1 MHHTLTTKISNS
13 FFLLHADKLRDRE
26 KLFEGATNKDDV
38 KPRLRTP
45 EEIMAA
51 YRKTG
56 DASSAAAQARNKLME
71 RQEKLERISQRTA
84 ELQSGAEDFASLA
97 NELVKTMER
106 RKWWQI

>member
-1 MHHTLTTKISNS
+1 M
-13 FFLLHADKLRDRE
+13 
-26 KLFEGATNKDDV
+26 AT
-38 KPRLRTP
+38 
-45 EEIMAA
+45 

-56 DASSAAAQARNKLME
+56 DASSAAAQARNKLVE
-71 RQEKLERISQRTA
+71 RHWRISQRTA